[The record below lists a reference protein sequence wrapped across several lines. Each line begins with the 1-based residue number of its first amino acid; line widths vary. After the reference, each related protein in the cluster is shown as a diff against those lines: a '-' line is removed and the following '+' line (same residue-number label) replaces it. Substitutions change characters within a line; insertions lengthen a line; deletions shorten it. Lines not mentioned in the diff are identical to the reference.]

1 MITGNAT
8 RIAMNL
14 IVNFN
19 FSIFLIFSCYKYD
32 DTKIRQVTP
41 QKKVNGNELNGSW
54 DELKWEATNEID
66 RLTPRAF
73 TGIAFKRGKAE
84 G

>member
-1 MITGNAT
+1 M
-8 RIAMNL
+8 L
-14 IVNFN
+14 
-19 FSIFLIFSCYKYD
+19 
-32 DTKIRQVTP
+32 QVTP

>member
-41 QKKVNGNELNGSW
+41 QKKLNGNELNGSW
-54 DELKWEATNEID
+54 DELKWGATNEID
-66 RLTPRAF
+66 RY
-73 TGIAFKRGKAE
+73 
-84 G
+84 